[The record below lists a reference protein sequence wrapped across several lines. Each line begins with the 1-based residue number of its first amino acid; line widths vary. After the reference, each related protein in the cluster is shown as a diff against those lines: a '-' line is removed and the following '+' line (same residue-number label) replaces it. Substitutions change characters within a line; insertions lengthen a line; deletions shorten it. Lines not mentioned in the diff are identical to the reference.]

1 MTITVTTQARQAG
14 IPQMVAM
21 SFTSDGA
28 AATLSLGFKP
38 TFVKVI
44 NETDTIVWE
53 WLKGMAATKTI
64 KYNGTGPAITT
75 DTGTAIL
82 DNADGTI
89 TISSG
94 AAGTSKAITVLA
106 YA

>member
-14 IPQMVAM
+14 VPHMTVQ
-21 SFTSDGA
+21 SFTSDGS
-28 AATLSLGFKP
+28 AATLTFGFKP
-38 TFVKVI
+38 SRVTVY
-44 NETDTIVWE
+44 NETDTIQWVWV
-53 WLKGMAATKTI
+53 KGMASTKVV

-82 DNADGTI
+82 DNGDGTI

-94 AAGTSKAITVLA
+94 AAGTSKVIIVVAEA
-106 YA
+106 